1 MTDAVSLASLAD
13 MRASQGNAH
22 PARQAYPTRS
32 RLVKMGHH
40 SLTRREGE
48 DD

>member
-1 MTDAVSLASLAD
+1 MTDSVSLTSPGD
-13 MRASQGNAH
+13 MQAGQDELR
-22 PARQAYPTRS
+22 PARQTYSTRS

-48 DD
+48 DG